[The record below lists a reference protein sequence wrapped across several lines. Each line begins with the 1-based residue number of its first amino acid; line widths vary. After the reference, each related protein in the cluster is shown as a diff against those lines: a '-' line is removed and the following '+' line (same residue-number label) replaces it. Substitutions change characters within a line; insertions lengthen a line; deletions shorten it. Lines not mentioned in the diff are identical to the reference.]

1 MYEGETYIDS
11 GTRSNEFMIGLLVGA
26 AVGAAVGLLLAPKS
40 GAELRHQL
48 ADYSERFRRRAGE
61 TYERASETMSDL
73 AQRGRE
79 TVNDLAQRGR
89 EAVQRGRET
98 MEQTADSI
106 NRPSTPRTA
115 DTH

>member
-11 GTRSNEFMIGLLVGA
+11 GSGGNEFMIGLLIGT

-61 TYERASETMSDL
+61 TYERASERVSDL

-79 TVNDLAQRGR
+79 TVNDLSQRGR

-106 NRPSTPRTA
+106 SGRPNPRTA